1 MHINFGDSNLIVQ
14 YIQNF
19 LKDNYNKNIHL
30 SDEYDKETH
39 RALINYLQ
47 LPEIL
52 DSYKMK
58 DLLISNFT
66 FKNPQ
71 PPNELI
77 NGGGIFNFD
86 FKLTPTEI
94 EFYNRPINQ
103 CFDNGLRFINEYID
117 NIETFVKQ
125 YGWNLVYYTKF
136 KFSNNEKNY
145 NTLKFILRKDAR
157 KQILPGNEII
167 NMINMYDNSM
177 LLNKCFIDE
186 KNSYHGFIQNSKF
199 YKICYIPAKP
209 GDTFTIT
216 HGYKYACEMAIS
228 YTEHTLEE
236 LKSDSGY
243 GVEKIVSHLSSSSLG
258 ELNPGQYEIYNI
270 PYTSNCKYLL
280 VQMPYKNELILPK
293 NKQIKIKIGDI
304 NQDGIINEQDY
315 LLLKEYVES
324 KELGTTSS
332 TNLSGKSL
340 IAANINKDIDVN
352 GEQIVDRLDLNL
364 FKSQLDRYKTTNIPI
379 DFGETIYEQEIELKD
394 SDFDRLLIMYGNIEL
409 GNKDN
414 QLNIP
419 INEYQTEPW
428 AVHECFLP
436 YILNSA
442 IHKYSNINDIEW
454 LQDKVSKINNNYNGI
469 QIGVYD
475 DAESYL
481 ANEYFIW
488 NINKTIYEYYVNG
501 LNTGYI
507 LDGDLYNGNL
517 RRESTMGLSNMKI
530 LNGRFIVNDEWAG
543 KLVLSSGLITKDLA
557 SNSLK
562 EIIKDFQIKSNIF
575 YKDKTENQIKFIN
588 GYVDPLTERLINQ
601 YTQLYED
608 E

>member
-1 MHINFGDSNLIVQ
+1 MHINFGDSNLMVQ

-19 LKDNYNKNIHL
+19 LRDNYNKNIHL

-39 RALINYLQ
+39 IALINYLQ
-47 LPEIL
+47 LPEIIS
-52 DSYKMK
+52 SYRMK

-77 NGGGIFNFD
+77 DGGGIFNFD
-86 FKLTPTEI
+86 FKLTLDEI
-94 EFYNRPINQ
+94 EFYNRPISK
-103 CFDNGLRFINEYID
+103 CFDNGLRFINEHIHE
-117 NIETFVKQ
+117 IESFVKL
-125 YGWNLVYYTKF
+125 YGWKLVFYTKF
-136 KFSNNEKNY
+136 KFSNNKKNY
-145 NTLKFILRKDAR
+145 NTLKFILRKEDR
-157 KQILPGNEII
+157 KQLLPCSEII

-177 LLNKCFIDE
+177 LLGKCFVDE
-186 KNSYHGFIQNSKF
+186 KNAYHGFIQNSKH

-216 HGYKYACEMAIS
+216 HGYKYACEIAIAYS
-228 YTEHTLEE
+228 EHTLEE

-243 GVEKIVSHLSSSSLG
+243 GVEKIISHLSTSSLG
-258 ELNPGQYEIYNI
+258 ELNPGQYEVYTI
-270 PYTSNCKYLL
+270 PYTSDCKYLL
-280 VQMPYKNELILPK
+280 VQMPYKNELISPK
-293 NKQIKIKIGDI
+293 SKQVKIKIGDI
-304 NQDGIINEQDY
+304 NQDGIINELDY
-315 LLLKEYVES
+315 ELLKEYVES
-324 KELGTTSS
+324 KELGITSS
-332 TNLSGKSL
+332 TVLSGKSL
-340 IAANINKDIDVN
+340 IAANINRDVDTN
-352 GEQIVDRLDLNL
+352 GNQIVDRLDLNL
-364 FKSQLDRYKTTNIPI
+364 FKTQLDRYQHNNIPI
-379 DFGETIYEQEIELKD
+379 DFGETIYEQETILKD
-394 SDFDRLLIMYGNIEL
+394 SDFDRLLIMYGDIEV

-419 INEYQTEPW
+419 IEEYQIEPW
-428 AVHECFLP
+428 AIHECFLP
-436 YILNSA
+436 YILNSV

-454 LQDKVSKINNNYNGI
+454 LQDEVSKIYNNYNGI
-469 QIGVYD
+469 QAGLYD

-488 NINKTIYEYYVNG
+488 NVNKTVYEYYVNG

-507 LDGDLYNGNL
+507 LDSGDLYNGNL
-517 RRESTMGLSNMKI
+517 RRESTMQLTNIKI
-530 LNGRFIVNDEWAG
+530 LNGRLIVNDEWSG

-575 YKDKTENQIKFIN
+575 YKNKTENQIKFIN
-588 GYVDPLTERLINQ
+588 GYVDPLTERLIKQ
-601 YTQLYED
+601 YTQIYE